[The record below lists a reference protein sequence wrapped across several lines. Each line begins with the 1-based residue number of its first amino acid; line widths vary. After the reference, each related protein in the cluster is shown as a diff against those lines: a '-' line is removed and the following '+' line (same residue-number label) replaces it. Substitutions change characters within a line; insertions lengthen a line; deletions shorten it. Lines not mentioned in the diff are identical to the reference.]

1 MPGYGERRAR
11 SEQALQELTAA
22 VHQGVRS
29 EALTAFGDPAEEITK
44 IAKERHVGLI
54 VIGLHASPLAGPRMG
69 SVTYRVLCLS
79 QTPVLALP
87 PVLPASVAAWRY
99 P

>member
-1 MPGYGERRAR
+1 
-11 SEQALQELTAA
+11 
-22 VHQGVRS
+22 
-29 EALTAFGDPAEEITK
+29 
-44 IAKERHVGLI
+44 LI

-87 PVLPASVAAWRY
+87 PVSPASAARVRL
-99 P
+99 PVMEAAGVVVRSAV